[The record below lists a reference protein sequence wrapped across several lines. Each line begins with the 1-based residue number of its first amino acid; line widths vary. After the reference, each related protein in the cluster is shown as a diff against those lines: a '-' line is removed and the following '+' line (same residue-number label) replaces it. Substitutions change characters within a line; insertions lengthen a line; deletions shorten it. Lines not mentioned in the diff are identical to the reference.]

1 MTDAFETRIRDE
13 QRTIND
19 EVAVLLM
26 RRDKLEDALQTY
38 LDLMG
43 SPARQAYRD
52 IAAAA
57 TDYTIGDGGATN
69 ARQNGTALVEVPPLG
84 YRRDGAPKRSAR
96 VPEMVPCPR
105 CGDLKPKGAGL
116 DAHVRWHDRNP
127 GVERQVPKTTR
138 AHPENLAQKVGCR
151 FCPSDF
157 GSFEARR
164 EHEQTCDVRLRDRLS
179 LPHEHHWICD
189 PPKGNFVH
197 GKCKGCGKEEDF
209 PSDPYST
216 NGWGNQP
223 LTKSQS

>member
-1 MTDAFETRIRDE
+1 MTDAFEARIRDE

-19 EVAVLLM
+19 EIEAL
-26 RRDKLEDALQTY
+26 RARSQKLEDALQTY

-43 SPARQAYRD
+43 TQARD
-52 IAAAA
+52 MAAAA

-69 ARQNGTALVEVPPLG
+69 ARREVPQAPLG

-96 VPEMVPCPR
+96 VPENVPCPR

-127 GVERQVPKTTR
+127 GVVRQVPKTAR
-138 AHPENLAQKVGCR
+138 ATVAAANLAQAVTCR
-151 FCPSDF
+151 FCPNQF
-157 GSFEARR
+157 GSFEARK
-164 EHEQTCDVRLRDRLS
+164 EHEQTCYVRLRDHLS

-209 PSDPYST
+209 PSDPYPT